1 MLAKT
6 LDRLLTT
13 LDVDLHAFALCEVQ
27 GGHRLVF
34 DPMEAVVVHYVLA
47 GEGTV
52 RLASGAG
59 AALRPDRLVIVP
71 PGLGQALEAPG
82 SADAPG
88 GGAPPLRDVPADE
101 RCAAL
106 EAGGMVRFVVGD
118 APAKLVVACGT
129 ISASYGAGFGLFDA
143 LAAPLPADAAELE
156 GAAPAFRLL
165 LAELSSPRVGTRAL
179 TGALMTQCL
188 VLLLRRELA
197 RDVGSPLFAAMRE
210 PRLLRAV
217 LGVLDQPA
225 APHSLASMA
234 ALAGMSRSSFAE
246 RFPQVYGESPL
257 GFVQRVRLRHAA
269 ALLATTDLPVKVV
282 AGSVG
287 HASRSHFSRSFRAA
301 YGVDPRAYRQT
312 RAEGGGAPAFRPATA
327 TGDEG

>member
-71 PGLGQALEAPG
+71 PRLGQALEAPG
-82 SADAPG
+82 ADDAS

-129 ISASYGAGFGLFDA
+129 ISASYGGGFGLFDA

-197 RDVGSPLFAAMRE
+197 RDGGSPLFAAMRE

-217 LGVLDQPA
+217 LRVLDQPA
-225 APHSLASMA
+225 APHSVASMA

-282 AGSVG
+282 AASVG

-301 YGVDPRAYRQT
+301 YGVDPRAYRQA
-312 RAEGGGAPAFRPATA
+312 RAEGGGAPAFPATA
-327 TGDEG
+327 AEDEG

>member
-71 PGLGQALEAPG
+71 PRLGQALEAPG
-82 SADAPG
+82 ADDAS

-129 ISASYGAGFGLFDA
+129 ISASYGGGFGLFDA

-197 RDVGSPLFAAMRE
+197 RDGGSPLFAAMRE

-217 LGVLDQPA
+217 LRVLDQPA
-225 APHSLASMA
+225 APHSVASLA

-282 AGSVG
+282 AASVG

-301 YGVDPRAYRQT
+301 YGVDPRAYRQA
-312 RAEGGGAPAFRPATA
+312 RAEGGGAPAFPATA
-327 TGDEG
+327 AEDEG

>member
-71 PGLGQALEAPG
+71 PRLGQALEAPG
-82 SADAPG
+82 ADDAS

-129 ISASYGAGFGLFDA
+129 LSANYGGGFGLFDA

-165 LAELSSPRVGTRAL
+165 LTELSSPRVGTRAL

-197 RDVGSPLFAAMRE
+197 RDGGSPLFAAMRE

-217 LGVLDQPA
+217 LRVLDQPA

-287 HASRSHFSRSFRAA
+287 YASRSHFSRSFRAA
-301 YGVDPRAYRQT
+301 YGVDPRAYRQA
-312 RAEGGGAPAFRPATA
+312 RAEGGGAPAFPATA
-327 TGDEG
+327 AEDEG